1 MSHES
6 HAPRQH
12 FPHCGWQVGK
22 IIKESPEQELRALS
36 IQAHI
41 AAKSTKI
48 NGGNG
53 KPPQTDAGVAW
64 AGFFFSFLLFFFFVQ
79 RNKFTTFAVDVGVF
93 RQSIFRL
100 PMVYSV
106 LVRFGVTL
114 HPHETEVR
122 TLVECATP
130 KGWMNVRAGG
140 GSCGRL

>member
-36 IQAHI
+36 IQAHRSE
-41 AAKSTKI
+41 KHK
-48 NGGNG
+48 NQWG
-53 KPPQTDAGVAW
+53 KWKTTADRRRRRVG
-64 AGFFFSFLLFFFFVQ
+64 GFFLLFFIVFFFFVQ